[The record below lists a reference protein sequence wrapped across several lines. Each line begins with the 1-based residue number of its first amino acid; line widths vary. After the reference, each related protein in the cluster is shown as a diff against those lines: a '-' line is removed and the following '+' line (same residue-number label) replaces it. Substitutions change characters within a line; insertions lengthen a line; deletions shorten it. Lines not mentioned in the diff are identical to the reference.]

1 MRQRTFEIIRVP
13 ELEGTAFLFNNV
25 RVSYVATCP
34 ETGISFY
41 CSLTQNYG
49 VRVYPDGRKALVT
62 ATRVKYG
69 HTEYS
74 HGKADY
80 LKFKQAF
87 GRRKHILASH
97 AVWMAAGRNIPTG
110 FSIDHINGCTTDN
123 HIRNLRCI
131 DIATNRR
138 DGGFLTKL
146 RNQGIDP
153 TAVKRNYL
161 LRYFCR
167 MAFIKANI
175 SRRRY
180 CHLSRIDLMTILFYD
195 LIVVMDHFEKTYN
208 IELKIPFLV

>member
-25 RVSYVATCP
+25 RVHYVASCP

-49 VRVYPDGRKALVT
+49 VRVFPDGRKAVENT
-62 ATRVKYG
+62 SGVKYG
-69 HTEYS
+69 KEYS
-74 HGKADY
+74 HGKAEY
-80 LKFKQAF
+80 LKFKHAF
-87 GRRKHILASH
+87 GQRKGIYVSH
-97 AVWMAAGRNIPTG
+97 AVWMAAGRTIPAGYT
-110 FSIDHINGCTTDN
+110 IDHINGCTTYN
-123 HIRNLRCI
+123 HIRNLRCV
-131 DIATNRR
+131 DNDTNNR

-146 RNQGIDP
+146 RNKGIDP

-161 LRYFCR
+161 LRYYCR

-180 CHLSRIDLMTILFYD
+180 YHLDRIDLMTILFYD
-195 LIVVMDHFEKTYN
+195 LSVVMDHFEKTYN
-208 IELKIPFLV
+208 IELEFPFLV